1 MLLREARLGVRG
13 ALLRGG
19 ELRGEAGLA
28 LLHLGRVV
36 AVLPFSAKQVR
47 ISGDME
53 NKVKKA
59 SMHLYGVLGVAHPR
73 TQMQT
78 EGN

>member
-1 MLLREARLGVRG
+1 MLLRETRLGVRG

-36 AVLPFSAKQVR
+36 AVLPFLARQVR
-47 ISGDME
+47 VSADME
-53 NKVKKA
+53 NKVERVCT
-59 SMHLYGVLGVAHPR
+59 STVY
-73 TQMQT
+73 
-78 EGN
+78 